1 LPGCDPCVPSLKT
14 FHSLL
19 SVPWNHTH
27 PSDVTKG
34 VDEVVLLLITFWLV
48 PSVFIRQSLL
58 SVPRK

>member
-1 LPGCDPCVPSLKT
+1 
-14 FHSLL
+14 
-19 SVPWNHTH
+19 VPWNHTH